1 MSNFGILPD
10 SVDRM
15 IYSPE
20 HQARLIELRRE
31 IEARYDLELQSAGYF
46 QRIRIRRK
54 IEIEFNIARQTI
66 ESSDLAL

>member
-1 MSNFGILPD
+1 MSHFGILPD

-66 ESSDLAL
+66 EPSDLAL